1 MTDRLVT
8 PVSSSNREQTRSV
21 FSARKL
27 ALMASVVTGLGIA
40 MYGFSPSSGSFDVFS
55 TAAHAQVSNAVS
67 SATQPTGFADMVEK
81 VKPSVISVK
90 VTMKEKTTDAANK
103 SDDESGSPMGVSFV
117 GSAARM
123 ACLRIPVVTVA
134 TAK

>member
-1 MTDRLVT
+1 
-8 PVSSSNREQTRSV
+8 
-21 FSARKL
+21 
-27 ALMASVVTGLGIA
+27 
-40 MYGFSPSSGSFDVFS
+40 MYGYSPSSGSFDVLS

-67 SATQPTGFADMVEK
+67 SATQPMGFADMVEK

-103 SDDESGSPMGVSFV
+103 SDDEKRARQWSVSFES
-117 GSAARM
+117 SAAQM

-134 TAK
+134 TTK